1 MLFSVVCVPE
11 VVLGGVVIGVGD
23 SGVKFSS
30 GVGVVSASSG
40 VGVVGFS
47 KLFILI

>member
-1 MLFSVVCVPE
+1 M
-11 VVLGGVVIGVGD
+11 IGVGD